1 MKLGDI
7 AKIRSG
13 LILSRKKATIKYEI
27 KKLYKLI
34 TLKDIQDV
42 GLFNMDNIET
52 FESNEE
58 LACRY
63 FTKKGDIL
71 IRFSAPY
78 TAIYIDREI
87 EGLLIPSYFAIIRL
101 NSKEFLPKYVSWYL
115 NSDQVKRELTRSQA
129 GTAMATTNN
138 RILASI
144 NIKRIPLDEQKSIAK
159 VRDLYLRERGL
170 LDRLIGEK
178 DKYYQAITKELI
190 KRN

>member
-63 FTKKGDIL
+63 FTKEGDIL